1 MLNEMGLVTLDA
13 ETVNGLAAGFRG
25 DLITPAD
32 AGYEEARCIY
42 NAMIDKR
49 PLLIARCE
57 NVADVI
63 AAVNFARDNHLT
75 TAVRGGGHNGAGLA
89 LVDDGLVIDLSPMKG
104 VRVDPVARTV
114 RVEGGCTWG
123 EVDHAAHVFGLAV
136 PSGIISTTGVGGLT
150 LGGGHGYLSRK
161 YGLTIDNL
169 LAVDVVMADGRFV
182 TAGAGE
188 NQDLFWAVRGG
199 GGNFGVVTSFLFQ
212 AHPVGMVYGG
222 PIIWPIDQAEEIMR
236 WYLDFIKDAPEDIY
250 GWFGFHRVPTGSP
263 LPEALYGAHGCVIC
277 WCYTGPM
284 EKAEEVFK
292 PIRALGTP
300 ALDLAG
306 PLPFPALQSMFDQI
320 YYPPG
325 LQWYWKADFVK
336 EVGEEAIALH
346 LQYGSDLPS
355 ELCTMHL
362 YPINGAVHRVGEN
375 DTAFS
380 YRDMTFSSV
389 IVGVDADPA
398 NAERVSQWARNYWGA
413 LHPFSAGGG
422 YVNFMMEE
430 GQDRVRA
437 TYRDNY
443 RRLATI
449 KHKYDPA
456 NFFHVNQNIKPN
468 A

>member
-1 MLNEMGLVTLDA
+1 
-13 ETVNGLAAGFRG
+13 
-25 DLITPAD
+25 
-32 AGYEEARCIY
+32 
-42 NAMIDKR
+42 
-49 PLLIARCE
+49 
-57 NVADVI
+57 
-63 AAVNFARDNHLT
+63 
-75 TAVRGGGHNGAGLA
+75 
-89 LVDDGLVIDLSPMKG
+89 
-104 VRVDPVARTV
+104 
-114 RVEGGCTWG
+114 
-123 EVDHAAHVFGLAV
+123 
-136 PSGIISTTGVGGLT
+136 
-150 LGGGHGYLSRK
+150 
-161 YGLTIDNL
+161 
-169 LAVDVVMADGRFV
+169 
-182 TAGAGE
+182 
-188 NQDLFWAVRGG
+188 
-199 GGNFGVVTSFLFQ
+199 
-212 AHPVGMVYGG
+212 MVYGG

-449 KHKYDPA
+449 KHK
-456 NFFHVNQNIKPN
+456 
-468 A
+468 